1 MTTEIQELPE
11 VGEIVIATVSKV
23 SDHGAYVT
31 LDEYNNIQGF
41 LHVSE
46 IAPGWVRNIS
56 RYVKEGEKKVLL
68 VKKVRSERSEID
80 LSLKQISKDQKKKK
94 LLEVKR
100 YEKGRT
106 IIQSVRET
114 ANLSQKEVEKLEEII
129 FSKYDSIYDAFLDV
143 VRKGIIVLN
152 DLALPKKTI
161 SAIEEV
167 SSKIRLPS
175 VEIRGI
181 LEITNSKPDG
191 VEIIKKILGNA
202 IKNDDESKVEITY
215 VGAPKY
221 RITVSAQDF
230 KAAEKTLKPIVLDI
244 QESIEKQKG
253 TFNFVREDSKKTREG

>member
-11 VGEIVIATVSKV
+11 VGEIVIATVNKV

-46 IAPGWVRNIS
+46 IAPGWVRNIG

-106 IIQSVRET
+106 IIQSVKEV
-114 ANLSQKEVEKLEEII
+114 ADLSQKEVEKLEEVI

-167 SSKIRLPS
+167 STKIRLPS

-191 VEIIKKILGNA
+191 VEIIKKILSNA

-244 QESIEKQKG
+244 QEAIEKQKG
-253 TFNFVREDSKKTREG
+253 TFNFVREDSKKTRGG

>member
-1 MTTEIQELPE
+1 M
-11 VGEIVIATVSKV
+11 
-23 SDHGAYVT
+23 
-31 LDEYNNIQGF
+31 
-41 LHVSE
+41 
-46 IAPGWVRNIS
+46 VRNIS
-56 RYVKEGEKKVLL
+56 RYVREGEKKVLL

-106 IIQSVRET
+106 IIQGVKET
-114 ANLSQKEVEKLEEII
+114 ADLSQKEVEKLEEVI

-152 DLALPKKTI
+152 DLSIPKKTI

-181 LEITNSKPDG
+181 LEITNSKSDG
-191 VEIIKKILGNA
+191 VEIIKKILSNA
-202 IKNDDESKVEITY
+202 VKNNDESKVEITY
-215 VGAPKY
+215 IGAPKY
-221 RITVSAQDF
+221 RISVSAQDF
-230 KAAEKTLKPIVLDI
+230 KSAEKTLKPIVLDI
-244 QESIEKQKG
+244 QDSIEKQKG
-253 TFNFVREDSKKTREG
+253 TFNFIREDSKKTREG

>member
-1 MTTEIQELPE
+1 MTTEMQELPE
-11 VGEIVIATVSKV
+11 VGEIVIATITKI

-46 IAPGWVRNIS
+46 IAPGWVRS
-56 RYVKEGEKKVLL
+56 VGKYVKEGEKKVLL
-68 VKKVRSERSEID
+68 VKKVRPDRSEID
-80 LSLKQISKDQKKKK
+80 LSLKQISKDQRKKK

-100 YEKGRT
+100 YEKGKT
-106 IIQSVRET
+106 IIQSVKET
-114 ANLSQKEVEKLEEII
+114 AGLSQKEEEKLEEAL
-129 FSKYDSIYDAFLDV
+129 FSKYESIYEAFLDV
-143 VRKGIIVLN
+143 ARKGVNVLN
-152 DLALPKKTI
+152 DLQLPKKTI

-191 VEIIKKILGNA
+191 VEIIKKILSDA
-202 IKNDDESKVEITY
+202 IKKDGESKVEITY

-221 RITVSAQDF
+221 RITVSATDF
-230 KAAEKTLKPIVLDI
+230 KSAEKALKPIIENI
-244 QESIEKQKG
+244 QESTEKQKG
-253 TFNFVREDSKKTREG
+253 TFQFIREESKKTREG

>member
-68 VKKVRSERSEID
+68 VK
-80 LSLKQISKDQKKKK
+80 
-94 LLEVKR
+94 R

-106 IIQSVRET
+106 IIQSVKE
-114 ANLSQKEVEKLEEII
+114 AADLSQKEVEKLEEVI

-143 VRKGIIVLN
+143 VRKGII
-152 DLALPKKTI
+152 
-161 SAIEEV
+161 
-167 SSKIRLPS
+167 
-175 VEIRGI
+175 
-181 LEITNSKPDG
+181 
-191 VEIIKKILGNA
+191 
-202 IKNDDESKVEITY
+202 
-215 VGAPKY
+215 
-221 RITVSAQDF
+221 VSAQDF

-253 TFNFVREDSKKTREG
+253 TFNFVREESKKTREG